1 MDATSTRHAS
11 QGRKVERRLMAIL
24 AADAVGYSRLV
35 SLDEEG
41 TLARFADR
49 LSQLV
54 EPAVQSH
61 GGRIIKTTGDGLLS
75 VFPSVVSAVQ
85 CALAVQGALA
95 EREADAAEPLAFR
108 IGLHAADVVID
119 GGDVFGDGVNVASR
133 LEALAEPG
141 GICVSARVQED
152 AQGRLPAHFIDL
164 GLQKLKN
171 IPRPVR
177 AYRVQPGTGAE
188 PTQSLP
194 VPSKPSIV
202 VLPFDNRGGDPE
214 QEYLADAITE
224 DTITALSRWRWFF
237 VIGRN
242 TSFAYKGRA
251 VQASEVGRELG
262 VRYILQG
269 AVRRTGDRL
278 RLTAELVD
286 AATSTNLWTE
296 RFEGEVSDIL
306 ALQDRMT
313 EQLVGALEP
322 AMLHTEGAR
331 AGRKDRA
338 DFDAI
343 DCFQRGM
350 WHLNKVSE
358 QGCRTALDL
367 FRQAVTR
374 DPELALG
381 YVGQA
386 RAHYGLA
393 VYGWSSDPVAHL
405 TAARTAAAEAIRL
418 DPRDAYGHFAASGAA
433 LYLHRH
439 REALDQAQTT
449 ISLNPNFALGH
460 FRLGQV
466 LLYAGRPQEAIA
478 PLERSLRY
486 SPHEP
491 QLGSMLSVLALA
503 HFHAGAYAEAAR
515 HADDAA
521 ERLAVRARA
530 IQAASLAR
538 MGRLEEARAV
548 FPPAVQARVQRWT
561 VRLAP
566 YAQPGDRADF
576 VAALRMAGVAE
587 EALAAI
593 G

>member
-1 MDATSTRHAS
+1 
-11 QGRKVERRLMAIL
+11 MAIL
-24 AADAVGYSRLV
+24 AADAVGYSRLI
-35 SLDEEG
+35 SMDEEG
-41 TLARFADR
+41 TLTRFADR
-49 LSQLV
+49 VSGVVQ
-54 EPAVQSH
+54 PAIQSH
-61 GGRIIKTTGDGLLS
+61 GGRIFKTTGDGLLS
-75 VFPSVVSAVQ
+75 VFPSVISAVQ
-85 CALAVQGALA
+85 CALAVQTALA
-95 EREADAAEPLAFR
+95 EREADADEPLAFR
-108 IGLHAADVVID
+108 IGLHAADVVIEGD
-119 GGDVFGDGVNVASR
+119 DVFGDGVNVASR

-152 AQGRLPAHFIDL
+152 AQGRLPAQFVDL
-164 GLQKLKN
+164 GPQKLKN

-177 AYRVQPGTGAE
+177 AYRVRSGATTE
-188 PTQSLP
+188 PPQSLP
-194 VPSKPSIV
+194 LPSKPSVV
-202 VLPFDNRGGDPE
+202 VLPFENRGGDPE

-224 DTITALSRWRWFF
+224 DIITALSRWRWFF

-251 VQASEVGRELG
+251 VQAAEVGRELG

-269 AVRRTGDRL
+269 AVRRSKDRL

-286 AATSTNLWTE
+286 AATAANLWTE
-296 RFEGEVSDIL
+296 RFEGDATDVL
-306 ALQDRMT
+306 TLQDRMT

-331 AGRKDRA
+331 AGRKDVA
-338 DFDAI
+338 DFDAL

-358 QGCRTALDL
+358 QGCRSALDL
-367 FRQAVTR
+367 FHQALAR

-381 YVGQA
+381 YVGIA

-393 VYGWSSDPVAHL
+393 VYGWSPDPLADL
-405 TAARTAAAEAIRL
+405 GKSRQAAAEAIRL

-439 REALDQAQTT
+439 REALEEARAT
-449 ISLNPNFALGH
+449 IALNPNFALGH

-478 PLERSLRY
+478 PLERCLRY
-486 SPHEP
+486 SPYDP
-491 QLGSMLSVLALA
+491 QWGSMLSVLALA

-515 HADDAA
+515 YADDAA

-538 MGRLEEARAV
+538 MGRLDEARAA
-548 FPPAVQARVQRWT
+548 FTPDLQARVERWR

-566 YAQPGDRADF
+566 YARTEDREDF
-576 VAALRMAGVAE
+576 VGALRLAGVGDV
-587 EALAAI
+587 ALAAI
-593 G
+593 S

>member
-1 MDATSTRHAS
+1 MEATSVRHAS
-11 QGRKVERRLMAIL
+11 RSRKVERRLMAIL

-49 LSQLV
+49 LAGV
-54 EPAVQSH
+54 VRPTIQSH

-85 CALAVQGALA
+85 CALALQGALA
-95 EREADAAEPLAFR
+95 EGEAGAAEPLAFR

-119 GGDVFGDGVNVASR
+119 GEDVFGDGVNVAAR

-141 GICVSARVQED
+141 GICASARVQED
-152 AQGRLPAHFIDL
+152 AQGRLPAHFVDL

-177 AYRVQPGTGAE
+177 AYRVRPGLGAE
-188 PTQSLP
+188 PPQSLP
-194 VPSKPSIV
+194 LPSKPSIV
-202 VLPFDNRGGDPE
+202 VLPFENRGGDPA

-224 DTITALSRWRWFF
+224 DIITALSRWRWFF

-242 TSFAYKGRA
+242 TSFAYKGRT
-251 VQASEVGRELG
+251 VQAAQVGRDLG

-269 AVRRTGDRL
+269 AVRRLNDRL

-286 AATSTNLWTE
+286 AATAANLWTE
-296 RFEGEVSDIL
+296 RFDGEVSDVL

-331 AGRKDRA
+331 AGRKDLA
-338 DFDAI
+338 DFDAL

-350 WHLNKVSE
+350 WHLNKVTE
-358 QGCRTALDL
+358 EGCRTALDL
-367 FRQAVTR
+367 FGQAVAR

-381 YVGQA
+381 HVGLA
-386 RAHYGLA
+386 RARYGLA
-393 VYGWSSDPVAHL
+393 VYGWSPDPKAEL
-405 TAARTAAAEAIRL
+405 QAARAAAAEAIRL

-439 REALDQAQTT
+439 REALDEAKTT
-449 ISLNPNFALGH
+449 IALNPNFALGH

-466 LLYAGRPQEAIA
+466 LLYAGRPQEAIG
-478 PLERSLRY
+478 PLERSLRH
-486 SPHEP
+486 SPYDP

-515 HADDAA
+515 HAEEAA
-521 ERLAVRARA
+521 ERLAPRARA
-530 IQAASLAR
+530 IQAASLVR
-538 MGRLEEARAV
+538 MGWLDQARAV
-548 FPPAVQARVQRWT
+548 FPPALQTFEQGWKG
-561 VRLAP
+561 RLAP
-566 YAQPGDRADF
+566 YARAADREDL
-576 VAALRMAGVAE
+576 VSALRLAGVGEDVLSAV
-587 EALAAI
+587 